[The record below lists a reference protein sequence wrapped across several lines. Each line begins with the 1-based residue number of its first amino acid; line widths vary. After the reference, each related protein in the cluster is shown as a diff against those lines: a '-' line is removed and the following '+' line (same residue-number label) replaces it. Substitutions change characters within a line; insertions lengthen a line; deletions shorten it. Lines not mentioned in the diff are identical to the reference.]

1 MAADAAHA
9 PDDQPKAEI
18 FIAYSN
24 NRIT

>member
-9 PDDQPKAEI
+9 LDDQPKAEI